1 MPIHLDPRSRRRFFR
16 DSAILTLAPS
26 ALVTGQAQAATTS
39 TWALLADTHIA
50 ADPEFR
56 ARDTHL
62 ADNLRAVVTDLL
74 KEKESLSGVLIDGD
88 CAYNDGQPGDY
99 TTLAAILQPLAD
111 AKIPIHFTLGNH
123 DNRETFYEAFEGH
136 TESSALESKH
146 CSVIE
151 TPQADWILLDT
162 LRFVNKVEGELGTEQ
177 REWLRERLRKNPEK
191 PALLVGHHYPQV
203 VREDV
208 IPSEKK
214 IKIAGLIDSREFL
227 DTLTENPAAKAYIY
241 GHSHSWN
248 LKKEPSG
255 VHLVNLPPTAYVFKD
270 GRPNGWV
277 RATLSPKGMQLELR
291 CINQD
296 HPLHGE
302 LKELSWR

>member
-62 ADNLRAVVTDLL
+62 ADNLRAVVADLL
-74 KEKESLSGVLIDGD
+74 KEKESLSGVFIDGD

-99 TTLAAILQPLAD
+99 TTLAAILQPLVD

-123 DNRETFYEAFEGH
+123 DNRETFYETYANH
-136 TESSALESKH
+136 AESSTLESKH

-241 GHSHSWN
+241 GHSHSWS

-255 VHLVNLPPTAYVFKD
+255 VHLVNLPPTAYVFKE

-277 RATLSPKGMQLELR
+277 RATLSPKGMQVELR
-291 CINQD
+291 CIDQD
-296 HPLHGE
+296 HSLHGE